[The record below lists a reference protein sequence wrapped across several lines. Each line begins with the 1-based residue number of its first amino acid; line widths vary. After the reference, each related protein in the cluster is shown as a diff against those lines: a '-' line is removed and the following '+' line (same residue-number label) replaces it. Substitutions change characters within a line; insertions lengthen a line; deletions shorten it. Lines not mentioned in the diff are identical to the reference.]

1 MTEPGLKQEGHH
13 RTRYKRRGRED
24 DQGRLWPE
32 GRREGE
38 DRVRDG
44 LRGSGLKARKCGA
57 TFSMGSGLSSQAG
70 VISKEGPPTRFFFSL
85 FPNTI

>member
-1 MTEPGLKQEGHH
+1 MAGRMIKQ
-13 RTRYKRRGRED
+13 D
-24 DQGRLWPE
+24 WPE

-44 LRGSGLKARKCGA
+44 LRSSGLKVRKCGA
-57 TFSMGSGLSSQAG
+57 TFSMASGLSSQAG
-70 VISKEGPPTRFFFSL
+70 VVSKEGPPTRFFFLSL